1 VYFLTRLKETEN
13 ELFSDIDGCGD
24 YRLGDDQR
32 NCRRRSGAPTDGR
45 GVIPS
50 MKFPRALRFDVSD
63 ANAFPL
69 AAESGEW
76 AVTGTFAFADADL
89 AAFTNKE
96 QLAFKNGWLG
106 TESFGRV
113 TFVEAVIITEE
124 QFDEVVRRLASHLQD
139 HYGAPDR
146 ESAIRAAQDEAK
158 YTAELCDHPA
168 GTLLAIERE
177 IGDEGVTERIRVI
190 PKQDDGA
197 HAKIWS
203 VVEDEE

>member
-1 VYFLTRLKETEN
+1 
-13 ELFSDIDGCGD
+13 
-24 YRLGDDQR
+24 
-32 NCRRRSGAPTDGR
+32 
-45 GVIPS
+45 
-50 MKFPRALRFDVSD
+50 MKFPRAMRFDVSD

-113 TFVEAVIITEE
+113 TFVETVIIAEE
-124 QFDEVVRRLASHLQD
+124 QFDEVVGRLATHFQD

-146 ESAIRAAQDEAK
+146 ESAIQAARHEAK
-158 YTAELCDHPA
+158 YTADLCDHPA
-168 GTLLAIERE
+168 GTLLTIERE
-177 IGDEGVTERIRVI
+177 LGDEGVMERIRVI
-190 PKQDDGA
+190 PKKDDGA

-203 VVEDEE
+203 VVENEK